1 MFRAPSDPE
10 LLKVIS
16 EETRM
21 KIITLLHS
29 REMTNSEIA
38 SSLNLSKST
47 ITHHLKMLERAG
59 AVEVSRFEETSRGIP
74 RKFYR
79 LSPRIREW
87 FNTEMPGTIRDEI
100 LHEIRQAI
108 EKGQIRTIG
117 DGINVAFLRL
127 LKAMLLSGGDQMID
141 MMYRE
146 GYRIGSEVLSEKV
159 EGSNLREIL
168 ENISQIW
175 RELSLGEM
183 EILKIESGRAVARVS
198 ECYQCAN
205 FPNVGKPLCPLD
217 EGIITGILETLT
229 RKKYTVKEVKCWGTG
244 HPYCEFEITCND

>member
-59 AVEVSRFEETSRGIP
+59 AVEVSRIEETSRGIP

-79 LSPRIREW
+79 LSDKIRKWLDNEIPE
-87 FNTEMPGTIRDEI
+87 NMRDEI

-108 EKGQIRTIG
+108 ERGRIRTIG

-127 LKAMLLSGGDQMID
+127 LKAMLLSGGEQMID

-146 GYRIGSEVLSEKV
+146 GYRIGSEVLYEKV
-159 EGSNLREIL
+159 EGSDLGEIL
-168 ENISQIW
+168 ENISVVW
-175 RELSLGEM
+175 KDLSLGEM
-183 EILKIESGRAVARVS
+183 EILRVEPDSAVARVK

-205 FPNVGKPLCPLD
+205 FPNVGRPLCPLD
-217 EGIITGILETLT
+217 EGIIAGILEKLT
-229 RKKYTVKEVKCWGTG
+229 GKKYSVKEVKCWGTG
-244 HPYCEFEITCND
+244 YPYCEFEIKSEK